1 MKNILFILLIN
12 FVLIAQSED
21 ATLTI
26 YKDGTAM
33 VKQPVGWSIPSGYS
47 YVTWSSLPNGI
58 YRDTPFLNIEGADIL
73 SQRFNDN
80 IFTGTDFFK
89 SLRGEEIQVKPKSGK
104 LVKGTLLEISSASV
118 TISHQSGIMSF
129 NRGELEYLGNK
140 TNELS
145 LPTFNPFLSWDLKSK
160 SDKIIRGEL
169 VYRPKNFSWNTVY
182 RLKVLNEE
190 KGELIAEAVISNTS
204 DMSFDNSS
212 LKLVEGNLNR
222 YNEKRPRPERLNRPM
237 TMAAQNDAS
246 SMMDKN
252 ELGDYHIYTLNEKH
266 DLGAKENI
274 TVRMYGPLDIGY
286 SKKYV
291 FENSERRQKEEPLEV
306 QLTMNNT
313 ESNGLGIS
321 LPGGKVEMYAFNKA
335 NGLEYI
341 GADNMG
347 QVPKGQSTTLTS
359 GRAFDVIGNRK
370 VLNYDRQ
377 RKSEEAVIEIKV
389 TNARNE
395 DIDVLLIEHINGDW
409 IIKDESLNYQKKDAS
424 TVHFPLSLNA
434 GETKNVYYTYRKEW
448 K

>member
-1 MKNILFILLIN
+1 MKNVLFILLIS

-89 SLRGEEIQVKPKSGK
+89 SLRGEEIQVKPKNGK
-104 LVKGTLLEISSASV
+104 LVKGTLLEISAASV

-160 SDKIIRGEL
+160 SDKIIKGEL
-169 VYRPKNFSWNTVY
+169 VYRTKNFSWNTVY

>member
-89 SLRGEEIQVKPKSGK
+89 SLRGEEIQVKPKNGK
-104 LVKGTLLEISSASV
+104 LVKGTLLEISAASV

-160 SDKIIRGEL
+160 SDKIIEGEL
-169 VYRPKNFSWNTVY
+169 VYRTKNFSWNTVY

-204 DMSFDNSS
+204 DMSFGNSS

-306 QLTMNNT
+306 QLTMNNA

>member
-89 SLRGEEIQVKPKSGK
+89 SLRGEEIQVKPKNGK
-104 LVKGTLLEISSASV
+104 LVKGTLLEISAASV

-160 SDKIIRGEL
+160 SDKIIKGEL
-169 VYRPKNFSWNTVY
+169 VYRTKNFSWNTVY

-321 LPGGKVEMYAFNKA
+321 LPGGKVEIYAFNKA

>member
-89 SLRGEEIQVKPKSGK
+89 SMRGEEIQVKPKSGK
-104 LVKGTLLEISSASV
+104 LVKGTLLEISAASV

-160 SDKIIRGEL
+160 SDKIIKGEL
-169 VYRPKNFSWNTVY
+169 VYRTKNFSWNTVY

-246 SMMDKN
+246 SMMDKS
-252 ELGDYHIYTLNEKH
+252 ELGDYHIYALNEKH

-306 QLTMNNT
+306 QLKMNNT

>member
-1 MKNILFILLIN
+1 
-12 FVLIAQSED
+12 
-21 ATLTI
+21 
-26 YKDGTAM
+26 M

-89 SLRGEEIQVKPKSGK
+89 SLRGEEIQVKPKNGK
-104 LVKGTLLEISSASV
+104 LVKGTLLEISAASV

-160 SDKIIRGEL
+160 SDKIIKGEL
-169 VYRPKNFSWNTVY
+169 VYRTKNFSWNTVY

>member
-33 VKQPVGWSIPSGYS
+33 VKQPVGWSIPPGYS

-89 SLRGEEIQVKPKSGK
+89 SLRGEEIQVKPKNGK
-104 LVKGTLLEISSASV
+104 LVKGTLLEISAASV

-160 SDKIIRGEL
+160 SDKIIKGEL
-169 VYRPKNFSWNTVY
+169 VYRTKNFSWNTVY

>member
-1 MKNILFILLIN
+1 MKKTLFILLIN
-12 FVLIAQSED
+12 FVLRAQSED

-89 SLRGEEIQVKPKSGK
+89 SLRGEEIQVKPKNGK
-104 LVKGTLLEISSASV
+104 LVKGTLLEISAASV

-160 SDKIIRGEL
+160 SDKIIKGEL
-169 VYRPKNFSWNTVY
+169 VYRTKNFSWNTVY

>member
-58 YRDTPFLNIEGADIL
+58 YRDTPFLNIECADIL

-89 SLRGEEIQVKPKSGK
+89 SLRGEEIQVKPKNGK
-104 LVKGTLLEISSASV
+104 LVKGTLLEISAASV

-160 SDKIIRGEL
+160 SDKIIKGEL
-169 VYRPKNFSWNTVY
+169 VYRTKNFSWNTVY